1 MLISFYQY
9 IISTSS
15 SNINEA
21 QHLLVMTTGTELRG
35 VITSKHIRKRLNR
48 MKVLCIERDLVET
61 AKVLK
66 NILDRN
72 LIITNQQPIFTIAS
86 VMLQFNEIDKNIDRI
101 NKKCQKI
108 VDSRRSTI
116 KDTFLNDFQI
126 ILVGGNINI

>member
-9 IISTSS
+9 IISSSS

-48 MKVLCIERDLVET
+48 MKVLCIERDLVEI

-66 NILDRN
+66 NILDRS

-86 VMLQFNEIDKNIDRI
+86 MMLQFNEIDKNIE
-101 NKKCQKI
+101 
-108 VDSRRSTI
+108 ST
-116 KDTFLNDFQI
+116 KNVKRL
-126 ILVGGNINI
+126 